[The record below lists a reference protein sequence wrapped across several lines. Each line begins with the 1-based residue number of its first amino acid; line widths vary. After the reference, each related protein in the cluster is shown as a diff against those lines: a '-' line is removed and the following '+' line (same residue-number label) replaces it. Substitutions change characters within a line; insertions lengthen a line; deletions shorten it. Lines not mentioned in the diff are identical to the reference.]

1 MANIKNV
8 SKNTYVWGHVG
19 VIIYHALTAITILAS
34 QYVKKILGFSSR
46 NVVITLSVILLIVTL
61 LSIWPISKNYDKII
75 IE

>member
-1 MANIKNV
+1 MTNIKNV
-8 SKNTYVWGHVG
+8 SKNSYVWGHVG
-19 VIIYHALTAITILAS
+19 VIIYHALTAIGLILS